1 MTPEWSTKRGIR
13 DVYSM
18 VHASFHAIAE
28 VIEKAG
34 LKDLLRVEAI
44 QTHSSEGKWMSIG
57 IEVVNRKVEFESI
70 PSEIELLEEL

>member
-1 MTPEWSTKRGIR
+1 M
-13 DVYSM
+13 YSV

-28 VIEKAG
+28 EIERAG
-34 LKDLLRVEAI
+34 LKDILRVEAI
-44 QTHSSEGKWMSIG
+44 QTFSSEGKWMSIG